1 MGISLVDGVG
11 VSSLWVGVGDSSM
24 SSRPVSLTF
33 SSLEVDTDRLRF
45 GKELGSSLKSSILWP
60 LLKKKICFYVILL
73 QICHFFPCVFTY
85 QDRTSI
91 EFKLV
96 VEELEDLVKIV
107 VVSALLLILSSSIW
121 IPMVGTDKNSILRKS
136 LGFGIPEGGLWWY
149 SVML

>member
-1 MGISLVDGVG
+1 
-11 VSSLWVGVGDSSM
+11 M

-60 LLKKKICFYVILL
+60 LLKKNMFLRHITTNLSF
-73 QICHFFPCVFTY
+73 FFPCVFTY

-107 VVSALLLILSSSIW
+107 VVSALLLILSSSI
-121 IPMVGTDKNSILRKS
+121 
-136 LGFGIPEGGLWWY
+136 
-149 SVML
+149 

>member
-1 MGISLVDGVG
+1 M
-11 VSSLWVGVGDSSM
+11 VSVFPHYELEWEILQCHPDQFLWLFLLWKWTLIVFDLAKNLGA
-24 SSRPVSLTF
+24 VSNHQY
-33 SSLEVDTDRLRF
+33 F
-45 GKELGSSLKSSILWP
+45 GHYW
-60 LLKKKICFYVILL
+60 KKICFYVILL
-73 QICHFFPCVFTY
+73 QIYHFFPCVFTY